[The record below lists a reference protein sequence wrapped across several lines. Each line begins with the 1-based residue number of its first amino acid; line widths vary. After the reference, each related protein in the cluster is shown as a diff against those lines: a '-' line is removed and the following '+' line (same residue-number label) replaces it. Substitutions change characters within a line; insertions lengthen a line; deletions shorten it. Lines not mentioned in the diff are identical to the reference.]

1 MWSHHDADLLVVALN
16 GYWHDALDAW
26 VFATRNGG
34 KTWERWG
41 KDLPSEPVNALV
53 ELEDHPGWWVVGTDG
68 GAYLTTNA
76 AHRSARC
83 TANCPACLCMTWS
96 CRSAKTT

>member
-1 MWSHHDADLLVVALN
+1 MWSHHDADLLVVAST
-16 GYWHDALDAW
+16 GTGT
-26 VFATRNGG
+26 TRWTRGCCDTQRR

-68 GAYLTTNA
+68 GAYLTTRRRRIVQRA
-76 AHRSARC
+76 APRLAPR
-83 TANCPACLCMTWS
+83 AC
-96 CRSAKTT
+96 A